1 MRDLIEKFYGDL
13 GRFTIEFP
21 HFDSDFDNIN
31 YFESEDGI
39 YTNDFKLEDGI
50 YTKVYDIPKE
60 VEQKDIDITI
70 DDDEKT
76 ITILYKYDKN
86 GTNFNAKIVETL
98 PNDTDYE
105 TFNANIKNDV
115 LTIKFKQLFNN
126 KPIDTNIE
134 IKFKSV
140 D

>member
-1 MRDLIEKFYGDL
+1 MGDFIENFYGDL
-13 GRFTIEFP
+13 GRFTIKFP
-21 HFDSDFDNIN
+21 NFDSDFEKI
-31 YFESEDGI
+31 
-39 YTNDFKLEDGI
+39 NDFELEDGI

-70 DDDEKT
+70 DDDKKT

-98 PNDTDYE
+98 PNDTDYR

-115 LTIKFKQLFNN
+115 LTITFKQLFNN
-126 KPIDTNIE
+126 KPDTNIK
-134 IKFKSV
+134 IKFKAV

>member
-1 MRDLIEKFYGDL
+1 MRDFIENFYGDL
-13 GRFTIEFP
+13 GRFTIKFP
-21 HFDSDFDNIN
+21 DFDSDFKKI
-31 YFESEDGI
+31 
-39 YTNDFKLEDGI
+39 NDFELEDGI

-86 GTNFNAKIVETL
+86 GTNFSAKIVETL
-98 PNDTDYE
+98 PNDTDYK

-115 LTIKFKQLFNN
+115 LTITFKQLFNN
-126 KPIDTNIE
+126 KPDTNIR
-134 IKFKSV
+134 IKFKAV